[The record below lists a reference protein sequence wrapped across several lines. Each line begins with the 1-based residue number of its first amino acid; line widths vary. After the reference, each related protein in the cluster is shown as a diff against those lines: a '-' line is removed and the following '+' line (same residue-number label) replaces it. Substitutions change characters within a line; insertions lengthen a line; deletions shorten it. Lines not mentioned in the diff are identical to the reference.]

1 MINKD
6 HLKYE
11 ATTLT
16 LGNIS
21 SAEQLVPP
29 LSLWKGV
36 PGAAGPCPDC
46 AGSPSPALAAWRLK
60 REGRKEEGAGRW
72 RPHRQGKEPQLALLG
87 GSGVKGDRPLK
98 RLRENWKV

>member
-1 MINKD
+1 MINKG

-36 PGAAGPCPDC
+36 PGAAGPCPDF

-60 REGRKEEGAGRW
+60 REGRRGWPMETTQAG
-72 RPHRQGKEPQLALLG
+72 QGTSAGPSG
-87 GSGVKGDRPLK
+87 GFKGER
-98 RLRENWKV
+98 